1 MVAEA
6 DEFAVDA
13 SVTPGR
19 VLLCQSDD
27 ELADLGGGWGTSG
40 ASVRLGPVAGDAP
53 TVPSKQGLGSYDPA
67 VTVRAGERGGNRAE
81 QAAVAVAFAMAV
93 CCGSGSRP
101 RWAMTLP
108 PATRILVCS

>member
-13 SVTPGR
+13 LVTPGR

-40 ASVRLGPVAGDAP
+40 ASVSLGPVAGDALAVPAHQGVGGDDP
-53 TVPSKQGLGSYDPA
+53 TVPAG
-67 VTVRAGERGGNRAE
+67 TGERGGDRTE
-81 QAAVAVAFAMAV
+81 QTAVIVVGCWPIDLAVKH
-93 CCGSGSRP
+93 RE
-101 RWAMTLP
+101 
-108 PATRILVCS
+108 LVA

>member
-40 ASVRLGPVAGDAP
+40 ASLSLGPVTGYALAVPAQQGVGGDDP
-53 TVPSKQGLGSYDPA
+53 TVRWGRGSAAAIAPSRLRSSSLC
-67 VTVRAGERGGNRAE
+67 AGRLTWR
-81 QAAVAVAFAMAV
+81 
-93 CCGSGSRP
+93 
-101 RWAMTLP
+101 
-108 PATRILVCS
+108 